1 MHDKPVKEEM
11 KVISMIRLYVR
22 KWSRNGPRS
31 AVPCS
36 LLSGKGEH
44 PDTSHKMI
52 DFGYRTTESQ
62 PLLFI
67 DTVFLNLH

>member
-1 MHDKPVKEEM
+1 
-11 KVISMIRLYVR
+11 MIRLYVR
-22 KWSRNGPRS
+22 KWSRDGSNGPRS

-36 LLSGKGEH
+36 LLGGKGEH

-52 DFGYRTTESQ
+52 DFGYRTAESQ

-67 DTVFLNLH
+67 DTVFLYLH